1 MGPLARQARLQI
13 TELGDL
19 DLELARQS
27 ASALGEDI
35 KDELAAIDNPKVKFL
50 FEVARL
56 RRTETVVEDRER
68 RAVLARDRAQFADFT
83 LADKGARIDFLQ
95 ILLDLAA
102 YFRASGFCQRGQFGE
117 RVFPGD
123 LALTA

>member
-1 MGPLARQARLQI
+1 LARQARLQI
-13 TELGDL
+13 TELRDL

-27 ASALGEDI
+27 AGALGEDI
-35 KDELAAIDNPKVKFL
+35 KDELAAIDNPKIKFL
-50 FEVARL
+50 FEIARL

-68 RAVLARDRAQFADFT
+68 RAVLARDRAQLADLA

-102 YFRASGFCQRGQFGE
+102 YFRAGSFCQRGQFGK

-123 LALTA
+123 LAFTA